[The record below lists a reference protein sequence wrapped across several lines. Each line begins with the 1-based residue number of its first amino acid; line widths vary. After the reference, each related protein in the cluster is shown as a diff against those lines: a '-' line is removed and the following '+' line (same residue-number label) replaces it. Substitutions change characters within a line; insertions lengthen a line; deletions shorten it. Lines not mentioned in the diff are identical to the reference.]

1 MQSASASHG
10 IARGMSPLPPYQ
22 TIFGTT
28 VGSDESELPRADAWR
43 MHWEPVISQ
52 RA

>member
-1 MQSASASHG
+1 
-10 IARGMSPLPPYQ
+10 MSPLPPYQ

-28 VGSDESELPRADAWR
+28 VGTDEANGLAPADAWL
-43 MHWEPVISQ
+43 MTWEPVVSQ